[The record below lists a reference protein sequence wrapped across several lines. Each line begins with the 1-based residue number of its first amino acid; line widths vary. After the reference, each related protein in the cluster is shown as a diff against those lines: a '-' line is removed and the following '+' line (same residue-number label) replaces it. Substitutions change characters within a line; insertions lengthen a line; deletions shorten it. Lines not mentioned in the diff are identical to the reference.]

1 MRTAA
6 ELKVRDA
13 MFAIIL
19 EASAK
24 IEAAE
29 TGQTIDPDASV
40 QANIRRK
47 ERQIK
52 FNKSIIDETRAMLAK
67 LDLLTR

>member
-13 MFAIIL
+13 LFAIIN
-19 EASAK
+19 EAYGK

-29 TGQTIDPDASV
+29 TGKTIDPDVSMLR
-40 QANIRRK
+40 NIRRK
-47 ERQIK
+47 ERVIS
-52 FNKSIIDETRAMLAK
+52 FNKSIIEDTRVMLAK

>member
-29 TGQTIDPDASV
+29 TGQTIDNELSPA
-40 QANIRRK
+40 ANVRRK
-47 ERQIK
+47 QRVIS

>member
-6 ELKVRDA
+6 EIKVRDA
-13 MFAIIL
+13 LFAIIH
-19 EASAK
+19 EATHK
-24 IEAAE
+24 IESAE
-29 TGQTIDPDASV
+29 TGGTIDPDASV

-47 ERQIK
+47 ERVIS
-52 FNKSIIDETRAMLAK
+52 FNKSIIEDTRVMLAK

>member
-6 ELKVRDA
+6 EIKVRDA
-13 MFAIIL
+13 MFAIIH
-19 EASAK
+19 EATHK

-29 TGQTIDPDASV
+29 TGKTIDPDASV

-47 ERQIK
+47 ERQIS
-52 FNKSIIDETRAMLAK
+52 FNKSIIEDTRVMLAK

>member
-13 MFAIIL
+13 LFAIIH
-19 EASAK
+19 EAYHK

-29 TGQTIDPDASV
+29 TGKTIDPDASV

-47 ERQIK
+47 ERVIS
-52 FNKSIIDETRAMLAK
+52 FNKSIIEETRMMLNK